1 MRTHLALLLLFS
13 ALVASVFAVLQR
25 EEPRDQLRFGALLF
39 AALVLGAILAG
50 WMLYPLPLGRS

>member
-13 ALVASVFAVLQR
+13 ALVAAVFAVLQR

>member
-13 ALVASVFAVLQR
+13 ALVAAVFAVLQR

-39 AALVLGAILAG
+39 AGLVLGAILAG